1 MHDVWAYR
9 PGEHVS
15 IIGPTDSGK
24 TYLAH
29 QLLGVTATPQLPA
42 IDLVMKPKDQTSKKF
57 ARSNRFRIVRDWP
70 VSPVESVWRP
80 KKPAGFVVWPK
91 HKFDPDFD
99 DTEHNEI
106 FRRAILDS
114 YKRGNRILFADE
126 MYSLTRELQPGLT
139 REVVAVWTKGRSMGC
154 GLWAAT
160 QRPRDVPQHMYSAAE
175 HLFLAFDPN
184 KKSIERYGEIGGVSP
199 KIVES
204 VTSALPKRHWLYI
217 RRSDRTMC
225 VVTE

>member
-1 MHDVWAYR
+1 V
-9 PGEHVS
+9 
-15 IIGPTDSGK
+15 
-24 TYLAH
+24 
-29 QLLGVTATPQLPA
+29 
-42 IDLVMKPKDQTSKKF
+42 
-57 ARSNRFRIVRDWP
+57 N
-70 VSPVESVWRP
+70 PVESVWRP
-80 KKPAGFVVWPK
+80 RKPTGYVVWPR

-139 REVVAVWTKGRSMGC
+139 REVNAVWTKGRSMGC

-160 QRPRDVPQHMYSAAE
+160 QRPRDVPQHMYSAPE
-175 HLFLAFDPN
+175 HIFLAWDPN
-184 KKSIERYGEIGGVSP
+184 KKHIERYGEIGGVDP

-204 VTSALPKRHWLYI
+204 VTSVLPKQHWLYI

-225 VVTE
+225 VVTK